1 MKFFPNQIF
10 VVIDD
15 KKSSRPVLDFDK
27 YDEDNLRRLNEQGY
41 GIFFSVNSFSKGQRI
56 KENLIKL
63 NAIYGDLDVAKNK
76 DGQLDKVIEQK
87 KDILRDALLSY
98 CPPSSII
105 STRNGLQPIWLINEK
120 SVMVE
125 TQNKYSQVISGL
137 ISWSKQHG
145 ALGDPVKDV
154 TRVLRIPTYYHHKQG
169 PYLIT
174 EVAGNN
180 KIYTLDELKEYF
192 WEEPKKLIDYQPPA
206 SSADFKPV
214 LDDLEQAV
222 ADLDVRSVVLAAW
235 KYKGMKAEFNRNNQ
249 LIVDGELCATFV
261 NRDGGNFISNGGSTN
276 YPAQGNAVTY
286 VAGMFGI
293 SNKDAFN
300 WLVKEFGLE
309 EKKMEKY
316 PDPIFIK
323 ELMEKNIPPI
333 QWLIENIF
341 TAGTINLI
349 SAAANQWKSW
359 IMLYCSIKIAKG
371 EPIFGKFAT
380 EKRGVL
386 IVNEEDPER
395 MLRNRSFLLN
405 QKIEDLPI
413 AFYLQKGIQI
423 TTEEIKQM
431 IEIMKKHNL
440 SVVTLDPLSLLHDA
454 DENSAAEMNKV
465 FKDLSLFIKEGF
477 SVIIASHNRKKPIM
491 KGMVDN
497 GQEQVRGS
505 SAINANLSGH
515 ITCEPFEVGN
525 AKYLTI
531 TQHKLKEAE
540 KLRPFIVEIKIEK
553 DTKIDFFYNE
563 SSQQNSEVNIAQ
575 KAAGEIERILRQSE
589 LPLTKGEIVDLQP
602 AGAGRIAVEEAFKIL
617 AKADKINF
625 RTKKELGMP
634 CGPGGTANTKMY
646 YLKDKGE
653 NTDKMIGNMF

>member
-1 MKFFPNQIF
+1 
-10 VVIDD
+10 
-15 KKSSRPVLDFDK
+15 
-27 YDEDNLRRLNEQGY
+27 
-41 GIFFSVNSFSKGQRI
+41 
-56 KENLIKL
+56 
-63 NAIYGDLDVAKNK
+63 
-76 DGQLDKVIEQK
+76 
-87 KDILRDALLSY
+87 
-98 CPPSSII
+98 
-105 STRNGLQPIWLINEK
+105 
-120 SVMVE
+120 
-125 TQNKYSQVISGL
+125 
-137 ISWSKQHG
+137 
-145 ALGDPVKDV
+145 
-154 TRVLRIPTYYHHKQG
+154 
-169 PYLIT
+169 
-174 EVAGNN
+174 
-180 KIYTLDELKEYF
+180 
-192 WEEPKKLIDYQPPA
+192 
-206 SSADFKPV
+206 
-214 LDDLEQAV
+214 
-222 ADLDVRSVVLAAW
+222 
-235 KYKGMKAEFNRNNQ
+235 
-249 LIVDGELCATFV
+249 
-261 NRDGGNFISNGGSTN
+261 
-276 YPAQGNAVTY
+276 
-286 VAGMFGI
+286 
-293 SNKDAFN
+293 
-300 WLVKEFGLE
+300 
-309 EKKMEKY
+309 
-316 PDPIFIK
+316 
-323 ELMEKNIPPI
+323 
-333 QWLIENIF
+333 
-341 TAGTINLI
+341 
-349 SAAANQWKSW
+349 
-359 IMLYCSIKIAKG
+359 
-371 EPIFGKFAT
+371 
-380 EKRGVL
+380 
-386 IVNEEDPER
+386 